1 MKKAIVGKKIGMTQV
16 FTDDGRLVPVTV
28 VEAGPCKVVQKKTTE
43 SDGYDAVQVGFDTYA
58 ENRAKKLVNKPMAG
72 HFKKAGVEPARYLRE
87 FRLDDVAALDV
98 GSALTVSQFE
108 AGEKIDVSGVSK
120 GHGFTGAIQR
130 WNQHTGPMAHGSKY
144 HRGVGS
150 MSANSDPSRV
160 FKNKHMPG
168 HYGVERVTVQNLEI
182 VRVDAER
189 NLLLIKG
196 AVPGPNGGLLLVR
209 NACKA

>member
-43 SDGYDAVQVGFDTYA
+43 SDGYEAVQVGFDTYA

-72 HFKKAGVEPARYLRE
+72 HFKKADVAPTRYLRE
-87 FRLDDVAALDV
+87 FRLDNVNELEV
-98 GSALTVSQFE
+98 GNELTVAQFE
-108 AGEKIDVSGVSK
+108 AGEKIDVSGISK
-120 GHGFTGAIQR
+120 GHGFTGTIQR

-150 MSANSDPSRV
+150 MGANSDPSRV

-168 HYGVERVTVQNLEI
+168 HYGVERVTIQNLEI
-182 VRVDAER
+182 VKVDAER

-196 AVPGPNGGLLLVR
+196 AVPGPNGGLLEVR
-209 NACKA
+209 NACKG

>member
-43 SDGYDAVQVGFDTYA
+43 SDGYEAVQVGFDTLA

-72 HFKKAGVEPARYLRE
+72 HFKKADVAPTRYLRE
-87 FRLDDVAALDV
+87 FRLDDMSNLEV
-98 GSALTVSQFE
+98 GSELTVAQFDE
-108 AGEKIDVSGVSK
+108 GEKIDVSGTSK
-120 GHGFTGAIQR
+120 GHGYTGAIQR

-160 FKNKHMPG
+160 FKNKHMAG
-168 HYGVERVTVQNLEI
+168 HYGVERVTIQNLEI
-182 VRVDAER
+182 VKVDAER

-196 AVPGPNGGLLLVR
+196 AVPGPNGGLLEVR
-209 NACKA
+209 NAIKG

>member
-43 SDGYDAVQVGFDTYA
+43 SDGYEAVQVGFDTLA
-58 ENRAKKLVNKPMAG
+58 ENRAKKLVNQPMTG
-72 HFKKAGVEPARYLRE
+72 HFKKAGVEPTRYLRE
-87 FRLDDVAALDV
+87 FRLDNVAELEV
-98 GSALTVSQFE
+98 GNELTVAQFE
-108 AGEKIDVSGVSK
+108 AGEKIDVSGITK
-120 GHGFTGAIQR
+120 GHGYTGAIQR

-150 MSANSDPSRV
+150 LSANSDPSRV
-160 FKNKHMPG
+160 FKNKHMAG
-168 HYGVERVTVQNLEI
+168 HYGVERVTIQNLEI

-196 AVPGPNGGLLLVR
+196 AVPGANGSLLLVR

>member
-58 ENRAKKLVNKPMAG
+58 ENRAKKLVNKPLTG
-72 HFKKAGVEPARYLRE
+72 HFKKTGIAPTRYLRE
-87 FRLDDVAALDV
+87 FRLDNVAELEV
-98 GSALTVSQFE
+98 GNELTVTQFAE
-108 AGEKIDVSGVSK
+108 GEKIDVSGVSK
-120 GHGFTGAIQR
+120 GHGFTGVIQR
-130 WNQHTGPMAHGSKY
+130 WNQHTGPMSHGSKY
-144 HRGVGS
+144 HRGIGASAAGS
-150 MSANSDPSRV
+150 YPGRV
-160 FKNKHMPG
+160 FKGKHMSG
-168 HYGVERVTVQNLEI
+168 HYGVERVTIQNLEI
-182 VRVDAER
+182 VKVDVER

-209 NACKA
+209 NTCKA